1 MPPGNTSLSHWR
13 FSRRPTA
20 TSACG
25 MEVSMYLIVGLG
37 NPGTEYAATRH
48 NIGFDM
54 ITYLSDKYRISMR
67 GKEGKA
73 IVGKGFIEGQKVMLA
88 QPQTFMNLSGE
99 SVRALMDYYKLTEEE
114 VVIIYDD
121 ISMPVGQVRI
131 RPKGSAGGHNGI
143 KSIIQH
149 LGTQEFPRIKIG
161 VGDKP
166 ANGDL
171 VKHVL
176 GRFGKEED
184 AMIRDVFALAEKG
197 LLALLQEDVAAAM
210 NAVNGIKIER
220 NGE

>member
-1 MPPGNTSLSHWR
+1 MC
-13 FSRRPTA
+13 RRAILVGVLTPKDG
-20 TSACG
+20 SVKK
-25 MEVSMYLIVGLG
+25 EVSMYLIVGLG

-54 ITYLSDKYRISMR
+54 ITYLSDKYRIPMR

-184 AMIRDVFALAEKG
+184 AMIRDVFELAEKG
-197 LLALLQEDVAAAM
+197 LLALLQEDVAVAM